1 MYSEALKHAPRSHVL
16 LSNRSMCLGRLGRFE
31 DALTEAKRVVATMPT
46 WGRGAARLG
55 AAHEAVGQ
63 YSEAVQAYEKARWL
77 ATSHDNDP
85 QGLKE
90 YDAALA
96 QARWRASS
104 GFVDDPSVVAE
115 GAKGAL
121 GKGERFPS
129 RGADAP
135 PPPP

>member
-1 MYSEALKHAPRSHVL
+1 
-16 LSNRSMCLGRLGRFE
+16 MCLGRLGRFE
-31 DALTEAKRVVATMPT
+31 DALAEAKRVVATMPT

-55 AAHEAVGQ
+55 AAHEALGQ
-63 YSEAVQAYEKARWL
+63 YSEAVSAYEKARWL

-104 GFVDDPSVVAE
+104 GFMDDLALAQGQGP
-115 GAKGAL
+115 KGAL
-121 GKGERFPS
+121 GRGERFPS
-129 RGADAP
+129 KGPDAAP
-135 PPPP
+135 PP